1 MHVDQMRDELLVG
14 RESRMGAEMAVEG
27 NSLHAKGEHLKYDM
41 GFIVNV
47 NIRQRSSTIHKPE
60 QMPRQ
65 PESLAVSRLHPDLVR
80 PQLRNILITKMAL
93 EDKQYNSHLLH
104 ISKISDEK

>member
-1 MHVDQMRDELLVG
+1 MHVDQVRDELLVG
-14 RESRMGAEMAVEG
+14 RKSRMGAEVAVEG

-60 QMPRQ
+60 QMSRQ

-80 PQLRNILITKMAL
+80 PQLWNSILTKIVFGTGITILIF
-93 EDKQYNSHLLH
+93 LH
-104 ISKISDEK
+104 ISKIFNKQ